1 MSTHVR
7 PAAFVLGLLV
17 AATASIHAQ
26 APAPSAGRVPP
37 PSFADPDRVARLERA
52 FPEIDCLFK
61 AFAERSRVPGAA
73 YGVVIDGRLAHAGAS
88 GLRDARTKD
97 PVDLDTVFRIA
108 SMTKSFTA
116 LCILR
121 LRDEGKLGLDD
132 PVERHLPELAHLAAP
147 TADSPRVTIRH
158 LLSHAAGFPE
168 DNPWG
173 DRQLAVTDDEMG
185 RMLRGGIPFSTATG
199 TAYEYSNY
207 GFAILGRVVSRVS
220 GVPYEQYVASSIL
233 KPLGMTATTLE
244 AAGVP
249 PSRLA
254 RGYRFEDRA
263 WVEEPPLPHGA
274 FGAMGG
280 MLTSM
285 RDLAAYVA
293 FLSSAWPPRDD
304 PDTGPVRR
312 SSLRE
317 MQQIWRP
324 SPAVVNRGSVDGPL
338 QLNAGGYGFGLRVW
352 QACGLRHVVAHSG
365 GLPGFGSQMR
375 WLPEHGV
382 AIAAMGNL
390 TYTGWGRVMDEAIE
404 ALDRTGGLQPRV
416 PQPSAALA
424 DARLRVARLVE
435 RWDDGEAAAI
445 AADNLF
451 LDEAASRRRAQI
463 EAIKAAQ
470 GTCRPDGP
478 FDVENALRGTW
489 KMTCDR
495 GALRVGITLAPTSP
509 PLVQE
514 WTIVA
519 IRPLAPG
526 LEPAVNAIARSIS
539 SRTRGRLPVKLGAGV
554 DRAAVGRLLQS
565 AEAWGA
571 CKADEVMASDG
582 ERTARVRLACTR
594 GSLDL
599 LVAFDPA
606 ARALTRLQIV
616 PAGNRTCV
624 P

>member
-1 MSTHVR
+1 MSVHAR
-7 PAAFVLGLLV
+7 PAAFALCLLV
-17 AATASIHAQ
+17 AVTAPLHAQ
-26 APAPSAGRVPP
+26 APAPPAGRVPP
-37 PSFADPDRVARLERA
+37 PSFADPDRAAKLERA
-52 FPEIDCLFK
+52 FPEIDRLFK
-61 AFAERSRVPGAA
+61 AFAERSRVPGIA
-73 YGVVIDGRLAHAGAS
+73 YGIVIDGRLAHAGAS

-132 PVERHLPELAHLAAP
+132 PVEHHLPELATLAAP

-173 DRQLAVTDDEMG
+173 DRQLSVTDDGMG
-185 RMLRGGIPFSTATG
+185 RMMRGGIPFSTATG

-233 KPLGMTATTLE
+233 EPLGMTATTLE
-244 AAGVP
+244 AASVP

-254 RGYRFEDRA
+254 HGYRLEHGA

-280 MLTSM
+280 MLTST

-312 SSLRE
+312 ASLRE
-317 MQQIWRP
+317 MQQVWRP
-324 SPAVVNRGSVDGPL
+324 SPAIVNRGSVDGPL

-352 QACGLRHVVAHSG
+352 QTCGFPHVVAHSG

-390 TYTGWGRVMDEAIE
+390 TYTSWGRVMDEAIE
-404 ALDRTGGLQPRV
+404 ALDRTGGLQPRM
-416 PQPSAALA
+416 PQPSAALL
-424 DARLRVARLVE
+424 DARARVIRLID
-435 RWDDGEAAAI
+435 RWDDREAAAV

-451 LDEAASRRRAQI
+451 LDEPADRRRAQI
-463 EAIKAAQ
+463 ESIRAAQ
-470 GTCRPDGP
+470 GACRPNAE
-478 FDVENALRGTW
+478 FYVENALRGTW
-489 KMTCDR
+489 TQTCER
-495 GALRVGITLAPTSP
+495 GWLRVGITLAPTAP

-514 WTIVA
+514 WIIAPV
-519 IRPLAPG
+519 RPLGPG
-526 LEPAVNAIARSIS
+526 LERAATAIAGRIS
-539 SRTRGRLPVKLGAGV
+539 SRRRGPVPVKLGAGM
-554 DRAAVGRLLQS
+554 DPAQARRLLES

-571 CKADEVMASDG
+571 CQVGEVLGSDG
-582 ERTARVRLACTR
+582 ERAATIRLACTK
-594 GSLDL
+594 GDLDL
-599 LVAFDPA
+599 SLVLDPA
-606 ARALTRLQIV
+606 SRAVTQLRIA
-616 PAGNRTCV
+616 PSRSGTCV